1 MLIPQGTA
9 ATLALHASYIERVTD
24 ALENGF
30 DRNAIELASEYAAEL
45 GLVRVA

>member
-1 MLIPQGTA
+1 MLNPLGTA
-9 ATLALHASYIERVTD
+9 ATLAMHSSYIEKVNE

-30 DRNAIELASEYAAEL
+30 DQNAIELAAEYAAEL